1 MQEKHASLSIR
12 HWSIEDRPRE
22 KLRIK
27 GRSALTNAELLAI
40 LLRSGSRQETAV
52 ELAKKILYEA
62 GDNLSVLGK
71 YSVEKL
77 MRYKGVGEAKAI
89 TLVAALEL
97 GRRKSASR
105 TTSPGKIQNSSEV
118 YDLLL
123 PVLGDLPHEEFW
135 IVYLNNANR
144 VILKEQLSKGG
155 ITGTLV
161 DIRLAMKKALDLSA
175 VSIILAH
182 NHPSGVTNPSQSDV
196 DITKKLTIAAKTL
209 DIKVLDHLI
218 ISRESFFSFADNNLM
233 A

>member
-40 LLRSGSRQETAV
+40 LLKSGSRQETAV
-52 ELAKKILYEA
+52 QLAKRVLHDT
-62 GDNLSVLGK
+62 GGNLSELGR

-77 MRYKGVGEAKAI
+77 MRYKGIGEAKAI
-89 TLVAALEL
+89 TLIAALEL
-97 GRRKSASR
+97 GRRKTATQKETR
-105 TTSPGKIQNSSEV
+105 AKIRNSKEV
-118 YDLLL
+118 FDLLL
-123 PVLGDLPHEEFW
+123 PSLGDLPHEEFW

-161 DIRLAMKKALDLSA
+161 DIRLAMKKTLDLGA

-182 NHPSGVTNPSQSDV
+182 NHPSGVTRPSQSDL
-196 DITKKLTIAAKTL
+196 DITQKLTIAAKTL

-218 ISRESFFSFADNNLM
+218 ITRESFYSFADNNLIS
-233 A
+233 

>member
-1 MQEKHASLSIR
+1 MQEKHASLPIR

-40 LLRSGSRQETAV
+40 LLRSGSRKETAV
-52 ELAKKILYEA
+52 ELAKKILHEA
-62 GDNLSVLGK
+62 GDNLSVLGR

-77 MRYKGVGEAKAI
+77 MRYKGMGEAKAI

-97 GRRKSASR
+97 SRRKTAVSTETPA
-105 TTSPGKIQNSSEV
+105 KIQNSTEV

-123 PVLGDLPHEEFW
+123 PVLGDLQHEEFW

-161 DIRLAMKKALDLSA
+161 DIRLAMKKALDLCA
-175 VSIILAH
+175 VSVILAH
-182 NHPSGVTNPSQSDV
+182 NHPSGVTSPSQSDK
-196 DITKKLTIAAKTL
+196 DITRKLTIAARTL

-218 ISRESFFSFADNNLM
+218 ISRESFFSFADNNLI

>member
-1 MQEKHASLSIR
+1 MQEKHASLPIR

-40 LLRSGSRQETAV
+40 LLRSGSRKETAV
-52 ELAKKILYEA
+52 ELAKKILHEA
-62 GDNLSVLGK
+62 GDNLSVLGR

-77 MRYKGVGEAKAI
+77 MRYKGMGEAKAI

-97 GRRKSASR
+97 SRRKTAV
-105 TTSPGKIQNSSEV
+105 SPETPEKIQNSTEV

-123 PVLGDLPHEEFW
+123 PVLGDLQHEEFW

-161 DIRLAMKKALDLSA
+161 DIRLAMKKALDLCA
-175 VSIILAH
+175 VSVILAH
-182 NHPSGVTNPSQSDV
+182 NHPSGVTSPSQSDK
-196 DITKKLTIAAKTL
+196 DITRKLTIAARTL

-218 ISRESFFSFADNNLM
+218 ISRESFFSFADNNLI

>member
-1 MQEKHASLSIR
+1 MQEKHASLPIR